1 MGTPRIFVPQS
12 LTVGDRVQ
20 LPEPA
25 FRHVVQ
31 VLRLAPG
38 EGLTLFNSEGGEY
51 EAVLDAAG
59 KREAYARI
67 ERYRGT
73 DRESP
78 LNITLAQGVSKGE
91 RMDYSIQKAV
101 ELGVSEVMPLL
112 TERCVVKLS
121 AERWD
126 RKLEHWQNIAISACE
141 QCGRTRVPVV
151 LPPSDLRDWL
161 AQAPANAHKLVLD
174 PDAEATLQH
183 SDPGKNIVLL
193 VGPEG
198 GLSPMEIKL
207 AELAGFRGLRL
218 GPRLLRTETAGVVA
232 LSVLQ
237 AHWGDLKK

>member
-1 MGTPRIFVPQS
+1 MGNPRIFVSQT
-12 LTVGDRVQ
+12 LKVGDRVQ
-20 LPEPA
+20 LPEGA

-31 VLRLAPG
+31 VLRRAPG
-38 EGLTLFNSEGGEY
+38 EGLTLFNGEGGEY
-51 EAVLDAAG
+51 EAVLDSAG

-73 DRESP
+73 ERESP
-78 LNITLAQGVSKGE
+78 LRITLAQGVSKGE

-101 ELGVSEVMPLL
+101 ELGVSEVIPLM

-141 QCGRTRVPVV
+141 QCGRTQVPGV
-151 LPPSDLRDWL
+151 LPPADLRDWL
-161 AQAPANAHKLVLD
+161 SQAPADAHKLVLD
-174 PDAEATLQH
+174 PDAEAALRQGN
-183 SDPGKNIVLL
+183 PGRRIVLL

-198 GLSPMEIKL
+198 GLSPVEIKL

-237 AHWGDLKK
+237 AQWGDLKS

>member
-1 MGTPRIFVPQS
+1 MGNPRIFVSQA
-12 LTVGDRVQ
+12 LNVGDRVE
-20 LPEPA
+20 LPESA

-31 VLRLAPG
+31 VLRCASG
-38 EGLTLFNSEGGEY
+38 EGLTLFNGESGEY
-51 EAVLDAAG
+51 EAVLDSVG
-59 KREAYARI
+59 RREAFARI

-78 LNITLAQGVSKGE
+78 LKITLAQGVSKGE

-101 ELGVSEVMPLL
+101 ELGVNEVIPLM

-151 LPPSDLRDWL
+151 HPPSDLRDWL
-161 AQAPANAHKLVLD
+161 AQAPTDAHKLVLD
-174 PDAEATLQH
+174 PEAEAALQN
-183 SDPGKNIVLL
+183 SSPGNKIVLM